1 MGDKQPQRG
10 PTPRRG
16 CGRRQNGARCTILA
30 MATPKVPEGYGA
42 PSEDSGPL
50 PVSGVPSNYGLAR
63 EGVVTDDLGAD
74 LVEAGNGKAYQV
86 SRSTARE
93 TGGTA
98 GTIIGQERAQ
108 ELLRDELSQ
117 KNYEAAFG
125 TGIVSKALSTATG
138 ALSGLSFGLAPSAI
152 IGGAELLGDADY
164 TQAARGFF
172 RGAHGENPY
181 SYQAGNIA
189 GMLESGRI
197 LGAGFDLLGAAAGV
211 ESGLAATALDATG
224 GGAKFGKFL
233 STLARGGAEGALY
246 STGAGLEDDLIHNR
260 KLTAAGIT
268 SHALNGA
275 LFGTAISGLGAGFSA
290 LSRRG
295 GNAISEVLEGRI
307 AKDADLLAER
317 SAGEAAYQ
325 SALAEHEAATLAR
338 GEAKEAYAA
347 AARDVEEAK
356 RALAAAQK
364 SARGEVVQGLQAEL
378 AAREAA
384 FAEAKAAAAAERQAA
399 LDVATK
405 EELAARSAALPPE
418 ELALLRGRTELG
430 LSDSYLQE
438 VGDASRRAKG
448 RGAYAGGFQEAIP
461 NAERYLRETL
471 GVEGRLDR
479 AELSTLQKA
488 VQTNKASLS
497 AAQKL
502 ADDTQRLFGQHAGE
516 LAPQAQ
522 EVRDLYNEVMGRHF
536 GTAMD
541 GTSAEAAAAIV
552 APGGVQERL
561 ERAIAN
567 SGKNAENRWVAW
579 ENVSKELGKSNAAF
593 YDNLAARASKGVAD
607 SAEAKIAAF
616 TANLKT
622 ELDKLIAEKMK
633 SAAASSPVLGNAAET
648 YVAAKRT
655 ASFGAAMDR
664 EISRS
669 LKKASKGVLGLE
681 REAARAAREKV
692 PVPVVQKP
700 PRPSLRE
707 ALSNATTTESKALE
721 EAVAAKQS
729 AKSALAPVGQAPK
742 LSDFVPE
749 TPSAQPFFDHSDA
762 TTLAFSAMAG
772 HPLGGMAAVAMRK
785 GAKFVGEA
793 FANTTDGISR
803 RMKLAT
809 MAQKLTTSIS
819 DGVAGFM
826 ESSGRP
832 TVRAGSYLTARGGS
846 EKTDQEVQRIAESM
860 SAARDADADAW
871 ARKVSGGD
879 EELHAEL
886 MASRKRAQTY
896 LSSIVPAFLNSPG
909 DLKVPAKANLTAFQ
923 AHNFVT
929 ASRAIASPM
938 EVFDAMKAGDVN
950 REAVRAVTYVHPEL
964 KDIITWEVQVQLG
977 KKRAKGETV
986 PVGKLT
992 QLSFALGTPV
1002 DRIVEPSFVA
1012 GVQKSYGE
1020 MAAAKQ
1026 AAQSAKKL
1034 PQGSS
1039 ADASAYQ
1046 TATDRIQR

>member
-1 MGDKQPQRG
+1 
-10 PTPRRG
+10 
-16 CGRRQNGARCTILA
+16 
-30 MATPKVPEGYGA
+30 
-42 PSEDSGPL
+42 
-50 PVSGVPSNYGLAR
+50 
-63 EGVVTDDLGAD
+63 VVTDDQGYQ
-74 LVEAGNGKAYQV
+74 LVEDAAGHARAV
-86 SRSTARE
+86 SRSTLAD
-93 TGGTA
+93 TFGTA
-98 GTIIGQERAQ
+98 GTEISQARAS
-108 ELLRDELSQ
+108 ELMEDE
-117 KNYEAAFG
+117 KTKAIYEQAFG
-125 TGIVSKALSTATG
+125 TGAVSKAMSTAMG
-138 ALSGLSFGLAPSAI
+138 GLSGLTFGLAPSAI
-152 IGGAELLGDADY
+152 IGGAELLGPEYAEG
-164 TQAARGFF
+164 ARGFF
-172 RGAHGENPY
+172 RGTHEANPY

-189 GMLESGRI
+189 GMLESGRA
-197 LGAGFDLLGAAAGV
+197 LGAGLDLLGPAAGV

-260 KLTAAGIT
+260 ALTAAGIT

-275 LFGTAISGLGAGFSA
+275 LFGTAISGLGAGFGA

-295 GNAISEVLEGRI
+295 GNAISEVLEGRL

-317 SAGEAAYQ
+317 SAGEAAYT
-325 SALAEHEAATLAR
+325 SALAEHEAATAAQ
-338 GEAKEAYAA
+338 GEAKAAYAA

-356 RALAAAQK
+356 RALATAQK
-364 SARGEVVQGLQAEL
+364 SARGDVIEGLQAEL
-378 AAREAA
+378 AARESAYV
-384 FAEAKAAAAAERQAA
+384 EAKAAAAAERQAA
-399 LDVATK
+399 VEAATK
-405 EELAARSAALPPE
+405 DELAARSASLPPE
-418 ELALLRGRTELG
+418 EQALLRGRTELG

-438 VGDASRRAKG
+438 VSDASRRAKG

-461 NAERYLRETL
+461 NAEKYLRETL
-471 GVEGRLDR
+471 GVEGRLDQ

-488 VQTNKASLS
+488 AQTNKASLS

-502 ADDTQRLFGQHAGE
+502 ADDTQRLFGEHASE

-522 EVRDLYNEVMGRHF
+522 EVRDVYNEVMSRHF
-536 GTAMD
+536 GAGTD
-541 GTSAEAAAAIV
+541 GTAAEAAAAIV

-567 SGKNAENRWVAW
+567 SVKNTENRWVAW
-579 ENVSKELGKSNAAF
+579 ENVSKDLGKSNADF
-593 YDNLAARASKGVAD
+593 YDNLAARASKGVTD
-607 SAEAKIAAF
+607 SAEAKTAAF

-622 ELDKLIAEKMK
+622 ELDKLISEKMK
-633 SAAASSPVLGNAAET
+633 TAASSSPALSNAAET

-669 LKKASKGVLGLE
+669 LKKASKGILGLE

-692 PVPVVQKP
+692 PAAVVPRP
-700 PRPSLRE
+700 ARPSLRE
-707 ALSNATTTESKALE
+707 ALSNATSTESKALE
-721 EAVAAKQS
+721 DAVAAKQS
-729 AKSALAPVGQAPK
+729 AKVGIASPGEAPK
-742 LSDFVPE
+742 LSDFVSE
-749 TPSAQPFFDHSDA
+749 TPASPPLFDQGDA
-762 TTLAFSAMAG
+762 TTMAYSMMAG
-772 HPLGGMAAVAMRK
+772 HPLGGAMAIGVRK
-785 GAKFVGEA
+785 GAKYISEA

-809 MAQKLTTSIS
+809 MAQKLTMSIS
-819 DGVAGFM
+819 EGVAGFM

-886 MASRKRAQTY
+886 MASRQRAQTY
-896 LSSIVPAFLNSPG
+896 LSSIAPAFLNSPG

-964 KDIITWEVQVQLG
+964 KDLITWEVQTQLS

-986 PVGKLT
+986 SVGKLT

-1002 DRIVEPSFVA
+1002 DRIVEPAFVA

-1026 AAQSAKKL
+1026 AAQTAKKL

-1039 ADASAYQ
+1039 TDASAYQ